1 MIHREL
7 GAAVAALVA
16 IALVPA
22 ALAGDASPAIA
33 IKGAT
38 LLTVTQGV
46 IPGGTLVIKDG
57 KIEAVG
63 RDVAIPKDA
72 QVIDAAGKFVMPGII
87 DSHSHMGV
95 YPWPNAS
102 AHEDGNEMI
111 DPLTP
116 HVRAEDAFFLE
127 DPALERARAGGVTTI
142 QAIPGS
148 GNLSGGMG
156 VMIKLRRGNTLD
168 DMKVENAPR
177 CIKMAFGENPKRVY
191 GSRHQMPM
199 TRMGNAAVVRKAFTD
214 AREYVARWGEFEKA
228 KDSPHPMTRP
238 ERDPKL
244 ETLSAIMRGEIRV
257 NIHCYR
263 KDDLLTVLR
272 ICDEFGWKP
281 AAFHHVLEGYKIA
294 DELARRDI
302 GACTWAD
309 WWGFKMEAWDGIP
322 ENAALM
328 AAKGVRVAIHSDSS
342 DGVQRLFHEA
352 AKAVRHGMT
361 EEQGLKSLTCW
372 PASILGLEKRL
383 GSLEQGKDADIAI
396 FSRHPFD
403 IYTLVDMTLVDGKV
417 VFDREKGEA
426 Q

>member
-1 MIHREL
+1 MINREL
-7 GAAVAALVA
+7 GAVVALVA
-16 IALVPA
+16 IALAAPA
-22 ALAGDASPAIA
+22 RAGESSPAIA

-46 IPGGTLVIKDG
+46 IPGGTLLIKDG

-72 QVIDAAGKFVMPGII
+72 LVVDAAGKFVMPGII
-87 DSHSHMGV
+87 DTHSHIGV
-95 YPWPNAS
+95 YPWPNAN

-127 DPALERARAGGVTTI
+127 DPAIPRARAGGVTTI
-142 QAIPGS
+142 MAIPGS

-156 VMIKLRRGNTLD
+156 VMLKLRRGNTLD
-168 DMKVENAPR
+168 DMRIENAPR
-177 CIKMAFGENPKRVY
+177 CLKMAFGENPKRVY
-191 GSRHQMPM
+191 GNRKQMPM
-199 TRMGNAAVVRKAFTD
+199 TRMGNAAMVRKAFTD
-214 AREYVARWGEFEKA
+214 ARHYVARWAEFEKA
-228 KDSPHPMTRP
+228 KDGPHPLSRP
-238 ERDPKL
+238 EHDPKL
-244 ETLSAIMRGEIRV
+244 QTLADIMRGEIRV

-272 ICDEFGWKP
+272 LCDEFGWKP

-294 DELARRDI
+294 EELARRDI

-328 AAKGVRVAIHSDSS
+328 AAKGVRVSIHSDSS

-361 EEQGLKSLTCW
+361 EDQGLKALTYW

-383 GSLEQGKDADIAI
+383 GSLEKGKDADIAV

-403 IYTLVDMTLVDGKV
+403 VYTLVDMTIVDGKII
-417 VFDREKGEA
+417 FDREKGEA

>member
-1 MIHREL
+1 MIHRAL
-7 GAAVAALVA
+7 ASAAL
-16 IALVPA
+16 IALA
-22 ALAGDASPAIA
+22 AAAHADAPAIA

-38 LLTVTQGV
+38 LLTITQGV

-87 DSHSHMGV
+87 DTHSHMGV
-95 YPWPNAS
+95 YPWPGAD

-142 QAIPGS
+142 MAIPGS

-156 VMIKLRRGNTLD
+156 VMMKLRQGNTLE
-168 DMKVENAPR
+168 DMKIADAPR
-177 CIKMAFGENPKRVY
+177 CLKMAFGENPKRVY
-191 GSRHQMPM
+191 GSRRQMPM
-199 TRMGNAAVVRKAFTD
+199 TRMGNAAVVRKAFND
-214 AREYVARWGEFEKA
+214 AKEYTARWAEFEKA
-228 KDSPHPMTRP
+228 KDSGHPLPRP

-244 ETLSAIMRGEIRV
+244 ETLAAIMRGEIRV

-272 ICDEFGWKP
+272 LCDEFGWKP
-281 AAFHHVLEGYKIA
+281 AAFHHVLEGYKVA
-294 DELARRDI
+294 DELAKRDI

-328 AAKGVRVAIHSDSS
+328 AAKGVRVSIHSDSS
-342 DGVQRLFHEA
+342 DGVQRLWHEA

-361 EEQGLKSLTCW
+361 EEQGLKAITYW

-383 GSLEQGKDADIAI
+383 GSLEAGKDADIAI

-417 VFDREKGEA
+417 VFDREKGDA
-426 Q
+426 P

>member
-1 MIHREL
+1 MIHRAF
-7 GAAVAALVA
+7 GAAFAALVA
-16 IALVPA
+16 ITPA
-22 ALAGDASPAIA
+22 AAEPVTIA

-72 QVIDAAGKFVMPGII
+72 LIIDAAGKFVMPGII
-87 DSHSHMGV
+87 DTHSHMGV
-95 YPWPNAS
+95 YPWPNAQ

-116 HVRAEDAFFLE
+116 HVRAEDGFFLE

-142 QAIPGS
+142 MAIPGS
-148 GNLSGGMG
+148 GNLAGGMG
-156 VMIKLRRGNTLD
+156 VMLKLRQANTLEE
-168 DMKVENAPR
+168 MKIEGAPR

-191 GSRHQMPM
+191 GERHQSPM

-214 AREYVARWGEFEKA
+214 AREYVARWAEFEKN
-228 KDSPHPMTRP
+228 KDSAHPLTRP

-244 ETLSAIMRGEIRV
+244 ETLAAIMRGEIRV

-272 ICDEFGWKP
+272 LCDEFGWKP

-294 DELARRDI
+294 DELAKRDI

-322 ENAALM
+322 ENAAIL
-328 AAKGVRVAIHSDSS
+328 ASHGVRVAIHSDSS
-342 DGVQRLFHEA
+342 DGVQRLWHEA

-361 EEQGLKSLTCW
+361 EEQGLKALCYW
-372 PASILGLEKRL
+372 PATILGLDKRL
-383 GSLEQGKDADIAI
+383 GSLEVGKDADIAI

-403 IYTLVDMTLVDGKV
+403 VYTLVDMTLVDGKV
-417 VFDREKGEA
+417 VFDREKGDA